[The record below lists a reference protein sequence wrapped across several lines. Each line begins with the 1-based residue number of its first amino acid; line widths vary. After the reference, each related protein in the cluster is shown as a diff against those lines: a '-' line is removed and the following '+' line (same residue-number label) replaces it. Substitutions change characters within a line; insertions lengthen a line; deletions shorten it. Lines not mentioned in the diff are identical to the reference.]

1 GRLGGHHSR
10 LPCARE
16 SHGLAMALID
26 HGRRLGLDRHGA
38 PLSSGR
44 KADGQMT
51 VEARVL
57 RGDGLNVWLEAFT
70 VSSPH
75 GERREVVSRSWAT
88 GAKAARLQ
96 RAGTVLT
103 TKQLEE

>member
-1 GRLGGHHSR
+1 
-10 LPCARE
+10 
-16 SHGLAMALID
+16 
-26 HGRRLGLDRHGA
+26 
-38 PLSSGR
+38 
-44 KADGQMT
+44 MT

-75 GERREVVSRSWAT
+75 GERREVVSRGWAT
-88 GAKAARLQ
+88 GTKADLLR

-103 TKQLEE
+103 AKELEE